1 MGRKAGKSIDCL
13 TKCSGFLREEA
24 RKSVAGMRDFMM
36 DRTIRILIVVST
48 IGGEARVRL
57 NAKSKPERIYCM
69 PQE

>member
-1 MGRKAGKSIDCL
+1 MGKNIDCL
-13 TKCSGFLREEA
+13 KKCSESLRKEA
-24 RKSVAGMRDFMM
+24 RKSVAGTRDFTR